1 MTDTERAALTRGPL
15 ECTVKPAT
23 TTRTIVDKQ
32 EWKAFIGDKAARKA
46 SETRWLELHAKLVE
60 AERLLF
66 DEQWTTD
73 DPWPGVIYRGPTGV
87 GVKAVDVETWTLMRA
102 LVRGMGEGLMR
113 TKREAERL
121 NSAAAEGS
129 PMQ

>member
-1 MTDTERAALTRGPL
+1 MSDQAHTYGRTMADQLHRA
-15 ECTVKPAT
+15 
-23 TTRTIVDKQ
+23 RTLQ

-113 TKREAERL
+113 TKREAERRR
-121 NSAAAEGS
+121 
-129 PMQ
+129 